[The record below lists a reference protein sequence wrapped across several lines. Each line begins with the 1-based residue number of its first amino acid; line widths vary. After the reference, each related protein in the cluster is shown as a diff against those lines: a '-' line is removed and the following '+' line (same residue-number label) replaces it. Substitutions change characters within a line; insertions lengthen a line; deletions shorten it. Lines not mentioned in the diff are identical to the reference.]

1 MQTPLLSSKWLLPAM
16 VSGILFVSCSHKL
29 APEGH
34 YQTSP
39 MVTDGKTDDWPMP
52 LRFSNA
58 SYTLQYNVTNDDK
71 NLYIC
76 VSSRE
81 TATQLRI
88 LRSGM
93 TIWFDPKG
101 EKNKTVGLYFP
112 IRKQPDPGQYRG
124 RGNGSANGGDYATG
138 RGNGNM
144 GGSATGI
151 DVNTRE
157 AELLLQSNYYNTT
170 GFPAI
175 ENGQFGVTDA
185 KGPVQLAIKHDDQDS
200 LLVYEIMIPIRNVLG
215 ADWKAKAGKKNFSV
229 GIVLNATPAMGGG
242 GGGGR
247 PNGGGMRGMGGGM
260 GGMRVGLGG
269 GRRYGGG
276 GSGSSQGQ
284 KEESDWYVFRLASK

>member
-1 MQTPLLSSKWLLPAM
+1 MIIPLQSSKWWLPAM
-16 VSGILFVSCSHKL
+16 VSGLLFVSCSHKL

-71 NLYIC
+71 DLYIC

-81 TATQLRI
+81 AATQLRI
-88 LRSGM
+88 LRSGL

-112 IRKQPDPGQYRG
+112 IRKQPDPEQYRG
-124 RGNGSANGGDYATG
+124 GGGTADA
-138 RGNGNM
+138 
-144 GGSATGI
+144 

-170 GFPAI
+170 GFPKI
-175 ENGQFGVTDA
+175 ENGQFGVTDT
-185 KGPVQLAIKHDDQDS
+185 KGPVQLAIKHDDRDS

-229 GIVLNATPAMGGG
+229 GIVLNAVPGMSGGG
-242 GGGGR
+242 GGGH
-247 PNGGGMRGMGGGM
+247 PNGGGGMRGMGGGM

-269 GRRYGGG
+269 GRRRGTSGGGG
-276 GSGSSQGQ
+276 GSQGH
-284 KEESDWYVFRLASK
+284 KEESDWYVFRLPLK